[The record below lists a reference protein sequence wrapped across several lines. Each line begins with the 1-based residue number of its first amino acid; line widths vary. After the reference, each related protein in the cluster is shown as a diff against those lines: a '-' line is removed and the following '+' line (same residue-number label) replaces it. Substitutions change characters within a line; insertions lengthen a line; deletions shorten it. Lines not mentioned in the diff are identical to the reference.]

1 MNKIRVCFVLLIVF
15 AAAAS
20 IASLAQEVKMPN
32 QTDSLRF
39 AVIGDSGT
47 GGRQANE
54 VAAKVAASRA
64 KFPFEFVLMLGD
76 NLYGSENSRDFEKKF
91 EKPYKLLLDAGV
103 KFYAALGNHDDPAR
117 QISYKHFNMGGKKYY
132 SFKPKP
138 GVRFFALDSNYMDK
152 AQLEWLDNELKAS
165 GSEWKIAFF
174 HHPIYS
180 SGLKHGSNVEIRS
193 VLEPVLVKYGV
204 DVVFT
209 GHEHFYER
217 IKPQK
222 AINYFIVGSS
232 AKLREENIGKT
243 QLTAKGFDQDNVFL
257 LAEITGDQMFFQTI
271 TRTGKT
277 IDFGDVRRAE
287 RKTTAPAVSSVR

>member
-1 MNKIRVCFVLLIVF
+1 MSKLRFGFVMLVLF
-15 AAAAS
+15 AAVAA
-20 IASLAQEVKMPN
+20 LAQEIRLPV
-32 QTDSLRF
+32 QEDSLRF

-47 GGRQANE
+47 GQKEGYD
-54 VAAKVAASRA
+54 VAAKAAASRA
-64 KFPFEFVLMLGD
+64 RFPFEFVLMLGD
-76 NLYGSENSRDFEKKF
+76 NLYGSENPRDFERKF
-91 EKPYKLLLDAGV
+91 EKPYRALLDANV

-132 SFKPKP
+132 SFRPKL

-152 AQLEWLDNELKAS
+152 AQLDWLDKELKAS
-165 GSEWKIAFF
+165 GSEWKIVFF

-180 SGLKHGSNVEIRS
+180 SGLKHGSNVEIRT

-204 DVVFT
+204 DVVLA

-222 AINYFIVGSS
+222 GINYFIVGSS

-243 QLTAKGFDQDNVFL
+243 QFTAKGFDEDNVFM
-257 LAEITGDQMFFQTI
+257 LAEIVGDQMFFQVI

-287 RKTTAPAVSSVR
+287 RKATPVRSTR

>member
-1 MNKIRVCFVLLIVF
+1 MTKVRVSFTLLIAF
-15 AAAAS
+15 AAIAA
-20 IASLAQEVKMPN
+20 LAQNLDVRMPN
-32 QTDSLRF
+32 QNDSLRF

-47 GGRQANE
+47 GGRESYE
-54 VAAKVAASRA
+54 VAAKVAAARM

-76 NLYGSENSRDFEKKF
+76 NLYGAENPKDFAKKF
-91 EKPYKLLLDAGV
+91 EQPFKPVLDANV

-138 GVRFFALDSNYMDK
+138 GIRFFALDSNYMDK
-152 AQLEWLDNELKAS
+152 AQLDWLDNELKAS
-165 GSEWKIAFF
+165 GSEWKVLFF

-180 SGLKHGSNVEIRS
+180 SGLKHGSNVEIRT

-204 DVVFT
+204 DVVFA

-222 AINYFIVGSS
+222 GINYFIVGSS

-257 LAEITGDQMFFQTI
+257 LAEITGDQMFFQVI

-287 RKTTAPAVSSVR
+287 RKATVSSAR